1 MGERVALSD
10 GGELHVERIGRGHP
24 LIMLHGGPGL
34 DHHEFRPWL
43 DPLADRGFELILVDM
58 RGQGESPRVDPQTLS
73 IQTFSHDVDRLAEA
87 LGLDNFGLLGHS
99 FGAIVALSHALERGT
114 AGHYVISDGVASTE
128 ALMAD
133 VEREIE
139 RFEPA
144 SMRDQ
149 IRRSWDQEASVA
161 TVEQVRDLMASQWP
175 FHFWEM
181 GDAYSQFMLRD
192 ETVYSPEVLAHFAR
206 TGYGDFDWTDHLRWI
221 RRPMLVLC
229 GRYDRTCTLARS
241 EEIHRE
247 VEGST
252 LIVIE
257 KAAHMPH
264 VEQPKAY
271 IDAIRGW
278 FIEQGVLPDPTAQ
291 APAPEPDA

>member
-1 MGERVALSD
+1 MGEVVALTD
-10 GGELHVERIGRGHP
+10 GGGLHVERIGRGHP

-43 DPLADRGFELILVDM
+43 DPLGDRGFELILLDM
-58 RGQGESPRVDPQTLS
+58 RGQGRSPRVDPETLS
-73 IQTFSHDVDRLAEA
+73 IQAFSHDVDQLAEA
-87 LGLDNFGLLGHS
+87 LGLERFALLGHS

-114 AGHYVISDGVASTE
+114 AGHYVISAGAASTE
-128 ALMAD
+128 TLMAD

-149 IRRSWDQEASVA
+149 IRRSWDEEASVSSVA
-161 TVEQVRDLMASQWP
+161 QVRDLMASQMP

-206 TGYGDFDWTDHLRWI
+206 NGYGDFDWTDHLRWI
-221 RRPMLVLC
+221 RRPMLVIC

-252 LIVIE
+252 LVVIE

-278 FIEQGVLPDPTAQ
+278 FIEQGVLEDPA
-291 APAPEPDA
+291 APAGPEPA